1 MIGRSNCFGFS
12 TVISKPLYR
21 FTFVVASNTRLNK
34 VSGVLYSKVGIKRRF
49 NSKLIVG
56 AFSTKNV
63 LNDLSWGGTS
73 TGDSFYF
80 CPAFQASYSPSAVAE
95 EIRKTKS
102 VMLGKKKDR
111 DGSAS
116 IKSRPSQLMTRNEV
130 CCAQIIR
137 GVMF

>member
-1 MIGRSNCFGFS
+1 MVLVFRQSFENRSIVLLS
-12 TVISKPLYR
+12 LLHQ
-21 FTFVVASNTRLNK
+21 TRGLSK
-34 VSGVLYSKVGIKRRF
+34 VSGVLYSKVGIKGRF
-49 NSKLIVG
+49 NRKLIVG
-56 AFSTKNV
+56 AFSTKTV
-63 LNDLSWGGTS
+63 LNDLSRGGTN

-137 GVMF
+137 GVRF